1 MQAENSDTELQERD
15 FTVQLLQ
22 EQLIVNRHKR
32 KIGEV
37 VVRKEVKT
45 RLVQVQVPVRQEKL
59 IVEQV
64 SPELKQLAE
73 IELGDDRRAIS
84 DWTGERT
91 ENIDIQY
98 LIEGEFSSPRVASD
112 VLAAI
117 ALEKAHGCKR
127 IRVEIW
133 LEDSQLQD
141 SYQDMFDR
149 YADADRASDL
159 P

>member
-1 MQAENSDTELQERD
+1 
-15 FTVQLLQ
+15 VQLLQ

-73 IELGDDRRAIS
+73 IELGESESVIS
-84 DWTGERT
+84 DWTEERT

-133 LEDSQLQD
+133 LDDSQLQD

-149 YADADRASDL
+149 YADADRVSDL

>member
-1 MQAENSDTELQERD
+1 M
-15 FTVQLLQ
+15 QLLQ

-73 IELGDDRRAIS
+73 IELGESESVIS
-84 DWTGERT
+84 DWTEERT

-133 LEDSQLQD
+133 LDDSQLQD

-149 YADADRASDL
+149 YADADRVSDL

>member
-1 MQAENSDTELQERD
+1 MQAENSDTELQKRD

-73 IELGDDRRAIS
+73 IELGESESVIS
-84 DWTGERT
+84 DWTEERT

-98 LIEGEFSSPRVASD
+98 LIEGEFSSPRVTSD

-133 LEDSQLQD
+133 LDDSQLQD

-149 YADADRASDL
+149 YADADRVSDL